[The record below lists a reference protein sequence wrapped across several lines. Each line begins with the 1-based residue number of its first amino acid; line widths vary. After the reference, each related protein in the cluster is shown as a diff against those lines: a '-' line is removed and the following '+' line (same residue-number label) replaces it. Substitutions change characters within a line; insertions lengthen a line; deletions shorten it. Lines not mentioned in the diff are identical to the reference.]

1 MSTLTAQ
8 EARPELSK
16 ARVRGDHPIRSFLR
30 RFSRNR
36 LAVFGAVVIGL
47 MILIAL
53 LAPLIAP
60 YGPNAQDYEA
70 SLQNESFRH
79 PMGADLSGRDQLS
92 RIIYGARISVQA
104 SLYAVGIA
112 LLIGVPVG
120 LLTGYYRGFWDEW
133 VVMRIVDTL
142 QAFPFLILALALAA
156 TLGGG
161 FGKAMIAIGIGFSP
175 GFIRIVRAQVMT
187 VSGQEFVQAA
197 KSTGVKDFRILT
209 RHILPNSMAPLLVQT
224 TLAMGSAI
232 LAEAALS
239 FLGLGVQPPTPSW
252 GKMLAESKD
261 YLNVAPH
268 LAYWPGLGIF
278 LAVLGF
284 NLMGDGVREAL
295 DPRIG
300 HR

>member
-1 MSTLTAQ
+1 MSTSTAQ

-16 ARVRGDHPIRSFLR
+16 ALVRGDNPIRSFLR

-47 MILIAL
+47 MILVAL

-60 YGPNAQDYEA
+60 YGPNAQDYDA
-70 SLQNESFRH
+70 SLQNESVRH

-197 KSTGVKDFRILT
+197 KSIGVKDFRILT
-209 RHILPNSMAPLLVQT
+209 RHVLPNSMAPLLVQT

-232 LAEAALS
+232 LAEASLS

-261 YLNVAPH
+261 YLNIAPH
-268 LAYWPGLGIF
+268 LAYWPGVAIF